1 MPLPEPTPGA
11 PPGRTMRHVLVGS
24 AVLAVAAAGLFAYA
38 VSRPPSG
45 PAEAVT
51 VVEVGAGTCRPSEL
65 TVPAG
70 RTTFEIV
77 NTADRPLEWEI
88 LDGVMVLEEREN
100 ILPGYRARL
109 AARLDAGTYDITC
122 GLLTGPRGKLTV
134 TPVERPAGARVELP
148 LRVFIAA
155 LSEWRVVAARQ
166 SAALVA
172 ATRTLATTV
181 ASGDVAAA
189 RAAYVEARR
198 PYKAIEAVM
207 DRYADLEA
215 TIDPQAEMLAG
226 RDADPAFVGFRRIER
241 GLVTGDGLGALAV
254 VAGRLADDAAALQT
268 RLKTLKLQ
276 PADLAR
282 LPERQA
288 RRLAD
293 GLAVSLEPA
302 LAGNEA
308 ADLTAAVDGLVQSAA
323 LLGPIVAPV
332 DAAVARTLDERLAG
346 VGAALPPLIAAPA
359 DPAARRMLAAALVAL
374 ADTLA
379 GVNPALGLE

>member
-11 PPGRTMRHVLVGS
+11 PPGRTMRQVLAGS

-155 LSEWRVVAARQ
+155 LSEWRVVTARQ

-254 VAGRLADDAAALQT
+254 VAG
-268 RLKTLKLQ
+268 
-276 PADLAR
+276 
-282 LPERQA
+282 
-288 RRLAD
+288 
-293 GLAVSLEPA
+293 
-302 LAGNEA
+302 
-308 ADLTAAVDGLVQSAA
+308 LTAAVDGLVQSAA